1 MAVIFCDFP
10 LQQLIQPAH
19 VSMSQ
24 IMPPYL
30 LLLSPSNRS
39 NKPPTNSN
47 ANTSNDIAR
56 KMVLTKDELLL
67 WSSNIR
73 GSRLPGKN
81 EPSHFLDN
89 LDYSSLMNLRALLGK
104 LRYVKLTPE
113 ILKQTKMKEALRMIA
128 QGESRGWPPDI
139 ISQARDLLRSW
150 EAPPE
155 PLNAATSQIKYMGRK
170 IGGKVRRSA
179 GSGQHDLN
187 QSPWFVRPPPKP
199 SKAHNEGHLGFKIG
213 SWWPNSLAASE
224 AGIIDNPHWA
234 ITADIDVAYA
244 ILLTE
249 NREKLLPKGEGSRF
263 FPYPDDRSVVKLM
276 QTISGNHRIAVRV
289 LRSGSLESPLAPTAG
304 VRYDGLYRV
313 TNYRVNL
320 HHEEETDKDVLLYDF
335 CLLRESD
342 QESIDIALSHPTPEE
357 LSAYQD
363 HELERRLSE
372 VYEEEFGDQ
381 VEKVFHDAENVD
393 EEIIEE
399 MYEGMKKATKEGLT
413 IQTAEDV
420 VRKKR
425 LESIDSGYFS
435 PNPAAL

>member
-1 MAVIFCDFP
+1 
-10 LQQLIQPAH
+10 
-19 VSMSQ
+19 MSQ
-24 IMPPYL
+24 IMSPYL
-30 LLLSPSNRS
+30 LLVSPSNRS
-39 NKPPTNSN
+39 NKPATSSN
-47 ANTSNDIAR
+47 ANASRDIAR

-73 GSRLPGKN
+73 GSRPPGKS

-104 LRYVKLTPE
+104 LRYIKLTPE
-113 ILKQTKMKEALRMIA
+113 ILKQTKMKEALTMIA
-128 QGESRGWPPDI
+128 RGESRGWPPDI
-139 ISQARDLLRSW
+139 VSQARDLLRSW

-155 PLNAATSQIKYMGRK
+155 HLNAAASQIKYVGRK
-170 IGGKVRRSA
+170 IGGKVRRWA
-179 GSGQHDLN
+179 DGGQHNLN
-187 QSPWFVRPPPKP
+187 QSPWFIRPTPKP
-199 SKAHNEGHLGFKIG
+199 AKAHNEGHLGFKIG
-213 SWWPNSLAASE
+213 SWWPNSLAACE
-224 AGIIDNPHWA
+224 AGIIDDPQWA

-249 NREKLLPKGEGSRF
+249 NREKQLPNGEGSRF
-263 FPYPDDRSVVKLM
+263 FPYPGDRSVVKLM

-313 TNYRVNL
+313 ASYRVDL
-320 HHEEETDKDVLLYDF
+320 HHDEETDKDILLYDF
-335 CLLRESD
+335 CLCRESD
-342 QESIDIALSHPTPEE
+342 QEPIDVALSHPTSKE
-357 LSAYQD
+357 LSAYKD

-372 VYEEEFGDQ
+372 VYEEEFGDH
-381 VEKVFHDAENVD
+381 VEDVFHDAED
-393 EEIIEE
+393 IEEEIIDE
-399 MYEGMKKATKEGLT
+399 MYEGMKKAAKEGLT
-413 IQTAEDV
+413 ILTAEDV